1 MSQRHHWWSRFSPK
15 CGSYIRNTII
25 VFESFRGHNRSVKC
39 PSRIWFLH
47 SRMGQD
53 EKITTYLTLTLPPFR
68 QPIQSPQS
76 VGSAGPLLLW
86 KKSQKWYSFSFSLKM
101 MIWSYHCIL
110 AVMGPFLRRCVE
122 TFKPIPPHP
131 EWKAFYEMYKIIIM
145 KEMVLSEFLLSQTV
159 CINWQF
165 NK

>member
-101 MIWSYHCIL
+101 MIWSYNLPLYFSCNGTFFAEVCGNFQANSPTPWVESILWDVQNYNNERNGAEWISAEPNCMHKL
-110 AVMGPFLRRCVE
+110 AV
-122 TFKPIPPHP
+122 
-131 EWKAFYEMYKIIIM
+131 
-145 KEMVLSEFLLSQTV
+145 
-159 CINWQF
+159 
-165 NK
+165 